1 MTESIAT
8 ADPAVPSGPVEN
20 DHGHSHLGLALVLIT
35 AAQLMIVLDGTVV
48 NIALP
53 HIQTALGFSQQ
64 NLQWVV
70 TGYTLA
76 FGGLLL
82 LGGRSGDLLGRR
94 RMFIIGVLLFAFAS
108 GLGGLAQSETWLIMS
123 RLLQGVGA
131 AIASPT
137 ALSLITTTFPAGPK
151 RNRAVAVYGAMSGAG
166 AAIGLILGG
175 ALTQI
180 HSANHDFGWRLTLL
194 INVPIGLFVAFMAP
208 RVLGESQPQRGMSLD
223 LPGALT
229 ATGGLAS
236 LVYGLTHAAGNP
248 AGSNWGKA
256 STWFW
261 ILLGLALI
269 AAFLVIEGRSKQ
281 PLMPLRIIQH
291 RSRGVSYVA
300 MLLVGAAMFAQF
312 FFISLFVQQVLGYSP
327 IKAGLAFLP
336 FTVGIGVSAQAA
348 SALLARVDPRYIATV
363 GALLSGGGM
372 LLFTRLTVDSSY
384 WGGLLPGILAMS
396 LGLGLLFIPFT
407 LTATHGVSKNESGIA
422 SAVLNTAQQMGGA
435 VGLAALSTVAYGVFR
450 TKIKPELVATQG
462 HPSSHAIAVAST
474 HGYTVAF
481 VVAAT
486 MILAAAVIT
495 LVGLSIKHEELASD
509 EPIPVA
515 VEV

>member
-1 MTESIAT
+1 
-8 ADPAVPSGPVEN
+8 
-20 DHGHSHLGLALVLIT
+20 
-35 AAQLMIVLDGTVV
+35 MIILDGTVV

-76 FGGLLL
+76 FAGLLL

-94 RMFIIGVLLFAFAS
+94 RMFITGVLVFALAS
-108 GLGGLAQSETWLIMS
+108 GLGGLAQSETWLILA
-123 RLLQGVGA
+123 RLLQGAGA

-151 RNRAVAVYGAMSGAG
+151 RNRAIAVYGAMSGAG

-175 ALTQI
+175 VLTQL
-180 HSANHDFGWRLTLL
+180 HSTNHDYGWRLTLL

-208 RVLGESQPQRGMSLD
+208 RVLGESEPQRGMSLD

-248 AGSNWGKA
+248 AGSNWGKFG
-256 STWFW
+256 TWFW
-261 ILLGLALI
+261 IILGVVLI
-269 AAFLVIEGRSKQ
+269 AAFLVIESRSKQ
-281 PLMPLRIIQH
+281 PLLPLRIIKD
-291 RSRGVSYVA
+291 RSRGVSYLS

-327 IKAGLAFLP
+327 IKAGVAFLP
-336 FTVGIGVSAQAA
+336 FTIGIGLSAQVA
-348 SALLARVDPRYIATV
+348 SSLLSRIDPRYIAAL
-363 GALLSGGGM
+363 GALLSGAGM
-372 LLFTRLTVDSSY
+372 VWFTQLTVDSNY
-384 WGGLLPGILAMS
+384 WSGLLPGILAMS

-407 LTATHGVSKNESGIA
+407 LTATHGVGKDEAGIA

-450 TKIKPELVATQG
+450 TKIKPEYAATQG
-462 HPSSHAIAVAST
+462 HPSQHAIAVAST

-481 VVAAT
+481 VVASV

-495 LVGLSIKHEELASD
+495 VFGLSIKHEELAVD
-509 EPIPVA
+509 DPIHIA
-515 VEV
+515 A